1 MGNGVYAFDMSA
13 IWDRLQGL
21 DRNDIVASCLA
32 KLCNRIGK
40 DRDSSDMISRL
51 HDLSHPRAQNGISD
65 SLVRTVKSLHREIS
79 LQEERI
85 YGSQTDLLTQ
95 RNRGED
101 FNLRRCPPRE
111 SVSPFSELNEVTS
124 AQEKATGEVLN
135 LRLWIR
141 RSHGYYGLARK
152 KARGNETSRTAP
164 VSGEPS

>member
-51 HDLSHPRAQNGISD
+51 HDLSHQEPKMEF
-65 SLVRTVKSLHREIS
+65 RTLYYFFLTLK
-79 LQEERI
+79 I